1 MYFGASTL
9 KRSLSVVLGFW
20 CRACLPKRSLVVVN
34 SINFPRNCVILHFE
48 SLFHRTPKFHYL
60 TTVIAV
66 SAALGRTDG
75 DDIFELIKFGK
86 PGSAERE
93 IEKTRQVVHLRHPL
107 GWTPLM
113 LAVIQRKLNVVKA
126 LLAAGAE
133 VDARENYAGTSG
145 FSFHGRTTSPDVEWR
160 RLTEFSDYLNP
171 SADFRGCTALH
182 YAVLADDVELVR
194 LLLAAGADPTV
205 KNSRGHTPQMYSK
218 SNDINIAI
226 DAAMKQFNLKKQ
238 AKDREERQRYPLDQ
252 RLREKIVGQEQA
264 IRTVSA
270 AIRRKENGWHDEDHP
285 LVFLFLGSSGIG
297 KTELAKQIAAYLHKG
312 DSNSRTFIRFDMS
325 EFQEKHEVAKFI
337 GAPPGY
343 VGHESGGQLTKA
355 LKECSNAVVLFD
367 ETEKAHPDVLTALLQ
382 VFDEGR
388 LTDGQGNTV
397 DCKNA
402 IFIMTSNVGSQV
414 IAEYA
419 QSLRSTPG
427 DGDNEIEVSRDF
439 KEKVMR
445 PMLRKHFLRDEFLGR
460 INEMVYFLPFSTSEL
475 TELVLRNLNVWKE
488 KAKSRHSI
496 SLSWDREVIDL
507 IVDGYDVYYGARSIT
522 YEIERRI
529 ISQLALA
536 DERGKLGP
544 NCKVHLKV
552 SHPSALDERKSA
564 SSSGEQKACSPDEQ
578 PVPPRIVLEV
588 TSEKGKTQIFDLHKT
603 TAELWA

>member
-1 MYFGASTL
+1 MTS
-9 KRSLSVVLGFW
+9 
-20 CRACLPKRSLVVVN
+20 
-34 SINFPRNCVILHFE
+34 
-48 SLFHRTPKFHYL
+48 
-60 TTVIAV
+60 
-66 SAALGRTDG
+66 
-75 DDIFELIKFGK
+75 
-86 PGSAERE
+86 GSAHT
-93 IEKTRQVVHLRHPL
+93 KY
-107 GWTPLM
+107 
-113 LAVIQRKLNVVKA
+113 NSVVKA

-145 FSFHGRTTSPDVEWR
+145 FSFHGRTTSPD
-160 RLTEFSDYLNP
+160 
-171 SADFRGCTALH
+171 
-182 YAVLADDVELVR
+182 
-194 LLLAAGADPTV
+194 GADPTV

-522 YEIERRI
+522 YEVILPFFLFFFFFMRH
-529 ISQLALA
+529 S
-536 DERGKLGP
+536 
-544 NCKVHLKV
+544 CTC
-552 SHPSALDERKSA
+552 HPSALDERKSA